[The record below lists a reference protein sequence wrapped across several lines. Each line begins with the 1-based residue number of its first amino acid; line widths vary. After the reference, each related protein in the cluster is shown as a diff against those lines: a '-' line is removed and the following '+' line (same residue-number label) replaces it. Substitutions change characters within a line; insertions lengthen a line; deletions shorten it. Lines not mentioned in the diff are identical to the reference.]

1 MVISIIFVVV
11 VIFAL
16 FVLGICLIG
25 TSAEHDSFGMFLTG
39 VIFLVIFGFL
49 GFQICRNIPKVEDP
63 DRESFYNIT
72 KIEFVDGTSR
82 QISILPNGRTIDI
95 TNIGESKIYPENS
108 ILRKYGYKAES
119 GWIKYDN
126 KNSFYYEVIMPSNKE
141 KYEKAR
147 EKITKIKIS
156 DNSDNFPELEKE
168 ELYDY
173 CYINREEEKL

>member
-1 MVISIIFVVV
+1 MVISIVFVVV
-11 VIFAL
+11 TIIAL
-16 FVLGICLIG
+16 FLIGILLMG

-39 VIFLVIFGFL
+39 IIFLAISGCL
-49 GFQICRNIPKVEDP
+49 GFQIYWGIPKIEDP

-82 QISILPNGRTIDI
+82 QISILPNGKTIDI

-108 ILRKYGYKAES
+108 ILRRYGYESKS

-126 KNSFYYEVIMPSNKE
+126 KNNFYYEIITPNNE
-141 KYEKAR
+141 KYKEAK

-156 DNSDNFPELEKE
+156 DNIDNSPELEKE
-168 ELYDY
+168 ELYD
-173 CYINREEEKL
+173 CYINREEEKF